1 MERIQLVMLLLNM
14 VVLSFAILS
23 LYYFVRLMRVIKI
36 RRGGILAGSA
46 VFLFVGYVFFI
57 LPWVTIGRGVPLME
71 QLSYGLIL
79 VALVILLYGVIRIYR
94 DWREVIT

>member
-1 MERIQLVMLLLNM
+1 MERIQLVMILLN
-14 VVLSFAILS
+14 VAVLAFAVLS

-36 RRGGILAGSA
+36 RRGTILAGSA

-57 LPWVTIGRGVPLME
+57 LPWVTIGRSVPLME

-79 VALVILLYGVIRIYR
+79 VALVILLYGVMRIYR